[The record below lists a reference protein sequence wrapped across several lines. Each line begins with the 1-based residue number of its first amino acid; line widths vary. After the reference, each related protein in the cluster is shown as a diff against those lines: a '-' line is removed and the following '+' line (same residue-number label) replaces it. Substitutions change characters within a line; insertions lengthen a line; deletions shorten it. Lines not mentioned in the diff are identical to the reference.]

1 MSSPFQQKFSAKSP
15 LNGNYYSGVDGL
27 QYVSP
32 KIPES
37 KTPAEP
43 SRKTKTPKTPEIPET
58 KKTFDFGSNDIDPTI
73 TLPKSEFKF
82 GGDPTDTAKI
92 PETPAGV
99 ESVGITVPNE
109 LPKAEIPKTPADVI
123 TNRTVVN
130 DRPTYRQAWDADL
143 EGIKGKYKDY
153 KSYVD
158 DRTGQK
164 IKDPEGY
171 EKDLFTKT
179 NLKTPGREEIDYQK
193 INDEDETVTGRR
205 FFTGKEYEI

>member
-43 SRKTKTPKTPEIPET
+43 SKKTKTPKTPKTPEIPET
-58 KKTFDFGSNDIDPTI
+58 T
-73 TLPKSEFKF
+73 
-82 GGDPTDTAKI
+82 TAREELK
-92 PETPAGV
+92 PVGV
-99 ESVGITVPNE
+99 ESIGITVPNE
-109 LPKAEIPKTPADVI
+109 LPKAKIPKTPADVI
-123 TNRTVVN
+123 TNRTVIN
-130 DRPTYRQAWDADL
+130 ERPTYRQAWDADL
-143 EGIKGKYKDY
+143 DGVRGQYKDY

-158 DRTGQK
+158 ERTGQRT
-164 IKDPEGY
+164 IDPVGY
-171 EKDLFTKT
+171 EKDLLTKT

-193 INDEDETVTGRR
+193 INDEDETITGRR
-205 FFTGKEYEI
+205 FFTGKEFKI